1 MEHSRPLAMDEE
13 DDNILIERAGDPEDH
28 EINIDEITRPGQ
40 LTQAADFRRVSVP
53 QHRMTPLR
61 NNWET
66 IVKTIVERL
75 KLQIR
80 MNVKKKCVEIRTSEE
95 TDDKLNIQR
104 ACDFIKAFVL
114 GFALNDAIAMLR
126 LDDLY
131 LESFE
136 IKDGSLSLSSEAAA
150 RRAPVAVHRP
160 HLGRAGQDQERDR
173 KRHADAHR
181 AGGLAHPHHG
191 QLRQHQAGARSHQQ
205 PDPGQPCGESLLAAA
220 VHRAEVQRHALSNS
234 LLQLRRV
241 R

>member
-1 MEHSRPLAMDEE
+1 MEQSKGMVLEEE
-13 DDNILIERAGDPEDH
+13 DDNILIEKAGEPEDH
-28 EINIDEITRPGQ
+28 EINIDEITKPSQ
-40 LTQAADFRRVSVP
+40 LTQMADFRRVSVP

-95 TDDKLNIQR
+95 TEDKLNIQR

-114 GFALNDAIAMLR
+114 GFALNDSIAMLR

-136 IKDGSLSLSSEAAA
+136 IKDGSRLLSSEATP
-150 RRAPVAVHRP
+150 RRTPLAVHRP
-160 HLGRAGQDQERDR
+160 HLRRARKDKKRD
-173 KRHADAHR
+173 
-181 AGGLAHPHHG
+181 
-191 QLRQHQAGARSHQQ
+191 
-205 PDPGQPCGESLLAAA
+205 
-220 VHRAEVQRHALSNS
+220 
-234 LLQLRRV
+234 
-241 R
+241 